1 MTNIKSSDLCQVKKD
16 MISFSGVNNL
26 FLFFNIKGTLE
37 RARITKSKGI
47 QNVLILLYLCLL
59 HFKGR
64 RSITEGLQFL
74 EKQVHKSTVH
84 NFLNDTTYDWRK
96 LLTHTTKVYH
106 KRFPADSGKPTVF
119 IIDDTSKEKTGRFVE
134 FIGKFRDHC
143 NGCFYMGYQVIFGGI
158 SNGQTCIPIDFTI
171 KISNPKKS
179 KKKNK
184 KNRKMWKQ
192 GKYGKGKYPRNS
204 HTSKRIAEAKETKF
218 GLCVTML
225 KRALK
230 NGFKFDFVVWDSWYN
245 CSHSFKF
252 VFEKLVRRGI
262 HLVAMIKLD
271 TTKYQ
276 YEGERLNAKE
286 LFSKVLKWEKITDNG
301 IKMKSIVVDIE
312 DKSFKKGKVLTGKV
326 KLCFYKF
333 PGHKDYKA
341 IICTN
346 KDLSSEEILELY
358 AYRWQIEVMIKDLK
372 QHFGFYRSM
381 STKYAPQVADLSI
394 NCMFYVMICTL
405 KEHKPKKSSYQLLL
419 DLQFEF
425 EEYCYEM
432 FFAYKFRT
440 KTVEFVDFAMSKGL
454 TYISELRALM
464 NALLD
469 EFLSKEFY
477 DDKIV
482 EVDTSQNDTV
492 A

>member
-1 MTNIKSSDLCQVKKD
+1 MTNIRRNSLSQVKKD
-16 MISFSGVNNL
+16 MISFSGVDNL
-26 FLFFNIKGTLE
+26 FLFFNIKSTLR
-37 RARITKSKGI
+37 RASITKSKGV

-59 HFKGR
+59 HFKDR
-64 RSITEGLQFL
+64 RSITEGLRFL

-84 NFLNDTTYDWRK
+84 NFLNNETYNWRK
-96 LLTHTTKVYH
+96 LLTHTAKMYQ
-106 KRFPADSGKPTVF
+106 KRFPASSGKPTVF

-143 NGCFYMGYQVIFGGI
+143 KGCFYMGYQVIFGGI
-158 SNGQTCIPIDFTI
+158 SNGRTCIPTDFVI

-184 KNRKMWKQ
+184 KSHKRWKQ
-192 GKYGKGKYPRNS
+192 AKYGKGKYHRES
-204 HTSKRIAEAKETKF
+204 HTYKRVTEAKKTKF
-218 GLCVTML
+218 DLCVDML

-230 NGFKFDFVVWDSWYN
+230 SGFKFDFVAWDSWYN
-245 CSHSFKF
+245 CSNSFKF
-252 VFEKLVRRGI
+252 VFEKLVKRGI

-276 YEGERLNAKE
+276 FNGNRFNAKE
-286 LFSKVLKWEKITDNG
+286 LFDKVPKWEIITDSG
-301 IKMKSIVVDIE
+301 IRMKSIVIDIE
-312 DKSFKKGKVLTGKV
+312 DKSVKKGKITTGKV
-326 KLCFYKF
+326 KLCFYRF

-346 KDLSSEEILELY
+346 TDLSAAEILELY

-372 QHFGFYRSM
+372 QFFGFYRSM
-381 STKYAPQVADLSI
+381 STRYAPQVADLSI

-405 KEHKPKKSSYQLLL
+405 KEQKPQKSSYQLLL

-440 KTVEFVDFAMSKGL
+440 STTEFVEFAIEKGL
-454 TYISELRALM
+454 TYISELRTLM
-464 NALLD
+464 NELLA
-469 EFLSKEFY
+469 EFLNRNFY
-477 DDKIV
+477 DDKIS
-482 EVDTSQNDTV
+482 EADTSQNNTV

>member
-1 MTNIKSSDLCQVKKD
+1 

-26 FLFFNIKGTLE
+26 FLFFNIESTLE
-37 RARITKSKGI
+37 RASITKSKGI

-64 RSITEGLQFL
+64 RSITEGLLFL

-84 NFLNDTTYDWRK
+84 NFLNNETYNWRK
-96 LLTHTTKVYH
+96 LLTHTAKLYQ
-106 KRFPADSGKPTVF
+106 KRFPADVGKPTIFV
-119 IIDDTSKEKTGRFVE
+119 IDDTSKEKTGRFVE

-143 NGCFYMGYQVIFGGI
+143 KGCFYMGYQVIFGGI
-158 SNGQTCIPIDFTI
+158 SNGRTCIPIDFTI

-179 KKKNK
+179 NKSKKKNK
-184 KNRKMWKQ
+184 KNPNRWSQ
-192 GKYGKGKYPRNS
+192 AKYGKGQYLKNS
-204 HTSKRIAEAKETKF
+204 HTYKRVKEAKKTKF
-218 GLCVTML
+218 DLCVTML

-230 NGFKFDFVVWDSWYN
+230 NGFKFDFVAWDSWYN
-245 CSHSFKF
+245 CSNSFKF
-252 VFEKLVRRGI
+252 VFEKLVSRGI

-276 YEGERLNAKE
+276 HNGERLNARE
-286 LFSKVLKWEKITDNG
+286 LFTKDPKWEKITDNN
-301 IKMKSIVVDIE
+301 IRVKSIVVDIE
-312 DKSFKKGKVLTGKV
+312 DKSIRKGKVLTGKV

-333 PGHKDYKA
+333 PGYKDYKA

-346 KDLSSEEILELY
+346 IDLSAEEILELY

-372 QHFGFYRSM
+372 QYFGFYRSM

-405 KEHKPKKSSYQLLL
+405 KERKPKKSSYQILL

-432 FFAYKFRT
+432 FFAYKFKTR
-440 KTVEFVDFAMSKGL
+440 TVEFVDFAMRKGL

-464 NALLD
+464 NELLY

-477 DDKIV
+477 DDKII
-482 EVDTSQNDTV
+482 EVDTMQNDTV

>member
-1 MTNIKSSDLCQVKKD
+1 MTSIKSSDLCQVKKD

-26 FLFFNIKGTLE
+26 FLFFNIESTL
-37 RARITKSKGI
+37 RRIRITKNKGVE
-47 QNVLILLYLCLL
+47 NALILLYLCLL

-64 RSITEGLQFL
+64 RSIAEGLRFL
-74 EKQVHKSTVH
+74 EKQVHKSTVQ
-84 NFLNDTTYDWRK
+84 NFLNNETYNWRK
-96 LLTHTTKVYH
+96 LLTHTAKVYQ
-106 KRFPADSGKPTVF
+106 KRFPADTDKPTVF
-119 IIDDTSKEKTGRFVE
+119 VIDDTSKEKTGRFVE

-143 NGCFYMGYQVIFGGI
+143 NGCFYMGYQVILGGI
-158 SNGQTCIPIDFTI
+158 SNGRTCIPIDFTI

-179 KKKNK
+179 KKKNR
-184 KNRKMWKQ
+184 KNHKRWKQ
-192 GKYGKGKYPRNS
+192 GKYGKGQYHRNT
-204 HTSKRIAEAKETKF
+204 HTYKRVTEAKKTKF
-218 GLCVTML
+218 DLCVDML

-230 NGFKFDFVVWDSWYN
+230 SGFKFDFVAWDSWYN
-245 CSHSFKF
+245 CSSSFKF
-252 VFEKLVRRGI
+252 VFEKLVKRGI

-276 YEGERLNAKE
+276 YNGERLNAKE
-286 LFSKVLKWEKITDNG
+286 LFDKVPKWEKITDNG
-301 IKMKSIVVDIE
+301 IRMKSIVVDIE
-312 DKSFKKGKVLTGKV
+312 DKSVKKGKVTTGKV
-326 KLCFYKF
+326 KLCFYRF
-333 PGHKDYKA
+333 LGHKDYKA

-346 KDLSSEEILELY
+346 KDLSAEEILELY

-372 QHFGFYRSM
+372 QYFGFNRSM

-405 KEHKPKKSSYQLLL
+405 KEHKPKKSSYQILL
-419 DLQFEF
+419 DLQVEF

-440 KTVEFVDFAMSKGL
+440 KTTEFVDFALEKGL
-454 TYISELRALM
+454 TYISELRTLM
-464 NALLD
+464 NELLD

-477 DDKIV
+477 DDKII
-482 EVDTSQNDTV
+482 EVDIMQNDVV

>member
-96 LLTHTTKVYH
+96 LLTHTAKVYH

-218 GLCVTML
+218 DLCVT
-225 KRALK
+225 
-230 NGFKFDFVVWDSWYN
+230 
-245 CSHSFKF
+245 
-252 VFEKLVRRGI
+252 I
-262 HLVAMIKLD
+262 
-271 TTKYQ
+271 
-276 YEGERLNAKE
+276 
-286 LFSKVLKWEKITDNG
+286 
-301 IKMKSIVVDIE
+301 
-312 DKSFKKGKVLTGKV
+312 
-326 KLCFYKF
+326 
-333 PGHKDYKA
+333 
-341 IICTN
+341 
-346 KDLSSEEILELY
+346 EILELY